1 MSPAVSH
8 PQHIR
13 SALFVDFDN
22 IFINLQQI
30 DNRYAVEFAS
40 SPDAWLKWLEAEMP
54 SVNLDNE
61 TTARRILI
69 RRCYL
74 NPNSFSSYRPYFI
87 RSAFEVVDCPP
98 LTSRGKTSTDIHMVM
113 DILDALGH
121 ETHIDEFIVL
131 SGDADFTPVLLR
143 LRQHDRL
150 SAVLAP
156 GYASPAYKAACDYL
170 IQPDSFIRLAL
181 GFTALDDEPLIRQPQ
196 RDVALAPASLL
207 ERMAARLAEV
217 ADVPGGIQAS
227 ELPAIYKEFTEFR
240 ESNHWLG
247 FFSLRRLTEALVAL
261 KPGLGVVEED
271 PWRVAVVSRPA
282 AVSVELPSMAA
293 AEYSGVEHAG
303 ETAPDLAAEYSRPA
317 AAPGEAPAPAMA
329 AEIAGFLQGI
339 VNASPAAVPMASLA
353 QAVNRE
359 FGNQLAHTGWLGAG
373 TFKELLSELEL
384 GGLATSFV
392 NPGYVYN
399 PTMHEPPEPANHL
412 GVEPAERADQF
423 AANYPDLADLAQK
436 VHRLT
441 DTPYLLPEHY
451 AMLLREL
458 AREINEHGYQM
469 TRTSKTVRDR
479 CVERGAP
486 IARSH
491 INFVLIGL
499 SYAGHRFD
507 SKQEQRPEQMGEILL
522 ANTLN
527 LCHAAQMNLS
537 EAEAQQIRHWITGA
551 LKPA

>member
-1 MSPAVSH
+1 MSAAVPH
-8 PQHIR
+8 TQHVR

-40 SPDAWLKWLEAEMP
+40 SPDNWLRWLETEMP

-61 TTARRILI
+61 HTTRRILI

-74 NPNSFSSYRPYFI
+74 NPNAFSSYRPYFI

-121 ETHIDEFIVL
+121 QTHIDEFIVL

-156 GYASPAYKAACDYL
+156 GYASPAYKAASDYI
-170 IQPDSFIRLAL
+170 IQPDSFIRQAL
-181 GFTALDDEPLIRQPQ
+181 GFTALDDEPLSRAPQ
-196 RDVALAPASLL
+196 RDVNLAPASLL
-207 ERMAARLAEV
+207 ERMAARLSEV

-227 ELPAIYKEFTEFR
+227 ELPAIYKEFPEFR

-261 KPGLGVVEED
+261 RPGLGVVEED

-282 AVSVELPSMAA
+282 VVVTAVPDYVEPAPVVAA
-293 AEYSGVEHAG
+293 NGVESPDPGANG
-303 ETAPDLAAEYSRPA
+303 EHPAPPA
-317 AAPGEAPAPAMA
+317 ATPHPAA
-329 AEIAGFLQGI
+329 AEIAAFIQTV
-339 VNASPAAVPMASLA
+339 VNASKTAVPMASLA

-373 TFKELLSELEL
+373 TFKELLSELAL
-384 GGLATSFV
+384 DGLATSFV

-399 PTMHEPPEPANHL
+399 PTLHEPPEPSSRF

-423 AANYPDLADLAQK
+423 AANYPALADLAQK

-451 AMLLREL
+451 ALLLREL

-507 SKQEQRPEQMGEILL
+507 KPDQRAEQMGEILL

-537 EAEAQQIRHWITGA
+537 DEETQQIRLWITGA
-551 LKPA
+551 LKPAPA

>member
-1 MSPAVSH
+1 
-8 PQHIR
+8 
-13 SALFVDFDN
+13 LFVDFDN
-22 IFINLQQI
+22 IFINLQQLE
-30 DNRYAVEFAS
+30 NRYAIEFGT
-40 SPDAWLKWLEAEMP
+40 SPDTWLGWLEQEMP
-54 SVNLDNE
+54 CTNLDNE
-61 TTARRILI
+61 PAARRILI
-69 RRCYL
+69 RRAYL
-74 NPNSFSSYRPYFI
+74 NPNAFSSYRPYFI

-113 DILDALGH
+113 DILDALNH
-121 ETHIDEFIVL
+121 TTRIDEFIVL

-143 LRQHDRL
+143 LRQHDRR

-170 IQPDSFIRLAL
+170 IQPDNFIRLAL
-181 GFTALDDEPLIRQPQ
+181 GVVAAEDEPLVRPPQ
-196 RDVALAPASLL
+196 RDPSVAPAPKILL
-207 ERMAARLAEV
+207 ERMAAWLREV
-217 ADVPGGIQAS
+217 AEVPGGIQAS
-227 ELPAIYKEFTEFR
+227 ELPAVYKEFPEFR

-247 FFSLRRLTEALVAL
+247 FFSLRKLTEALV
-261 KPGLGVVEED
+261 GLRADLEVLEED
-271 PWRVAVVSRPA
+271 PWRVAVAAPVTPVVVEVPA
-282 AVSVELPSMAA
+282 APSAP
-293 AEYSGVEHAG
+293 AG
-303 ETAPDLAAEYSRPA
+303 E
-317 AAPGEAPAPAMA
+317 PAPINIK
-329 AEIAGFLQGI
+329 AEVARFVRGI
-339 VNASPAAVPMASLA
+339 VDASKTAVPMASLA

-373 TFKELLSELEL
+373 TFKDLLGELDL

-399 PTMHEPPEPANHL
+399 PAVHEPPETAPRLGSEPGEQGDPFAEHYPA
-412 GVEPAERADQF
+412 
-423 AANYPDLADLAQK
+423 LAPLAQK

-451 AMLLREL
+451 ALMLREL
-458 AREINEHGYQM
+458 AREINENGYQM

-507 SKQEQRPEQMGEILL
+507 SREQKSEYLAELLL

-527 LCHAAQMNLS
+527 LCHAAQMNLTDDDIG
-537 EAEAQQIRHWITGA
+537 QIRHWITGVVMP
-551 LKPA
+551 PA

>member
-1 MSPAVSH
+1 MAVPHSKH
-8 PQHIR
+8 LR

-40 SPDAWLKWLEAEMP
+40 SPDNWLRWLETEMP
-54 SVNLDNE
+54 GVNLDSE
-61 TTARRILI
+61 ATARRILI

-74 NPNSFSSYRPYFI
+74 NPNAFSSYRPYFI

-121 ETHIDEFIVL
+121 PTHIDEFIVL

-156 GYASPAYKAACDYL
+156 GYASPAYKAASDYL
-170 IQPDSFIRLAL
+170 IQPDSFIRQAL
-181 GFTALDDEPLIRQPQ
+181 GFTAQEEEPLIRPPQ
-196 RDVALAPASLL
+196 RDTTMASASLL

-227 ELPAIYKEFTEFR
+227 ELPGVYKEFNEFR

-247 FFSLRRLTEALVAL
+247 FFSLRRLTEALVSL
-261 KPGLGVVEED
+261 QPSLGVLEED
-271 PWRVAVVSRPA
+271 PWRVAVVAAA
-282 AVSVELPSMAA
+282 AV
-293 AEYSGVEHAG
+293 
-303 ETAPDLAAEYSRPA
+303 
-317 AAPGEAPAPAMA
+317 APAPAVPEPPPA
-329 AEIAGFLQGI
+329 VEPVPTPREHGPEGE
-339 VNASPAAVPMASLA
+339 NGHSPATPTGADQNLPAELAQFIQTVVNGSKTAVPMASLA

-359 FGNQLAHTGWLGAG
+359 FGSQLSHTGWLGAG
-373 TFKELLSELEL
+373 TFKELLGELALE
-384 GGLATSFV
+384 GLATSFV

-399 PTMHEPPEPANHL
+399 PTLHEPPEPASHF

-423 AANYPDLADLAQK
+423 VARYPELADLAQK

-451 AMLLREL
+451 ALLLREL

-507 SKQEQRPEQMGEILL
+507 NKLEQRPEQMGEVLL

-527 LCHAAQMNLS
+527 LCHAAQMNLT
-537 EAEAQQIRHWITGA
+537 EDETQQLRQWITGG
-551 LKPA
+551 LKAPA

>member
-1 MSPAVSH
+1 MPH
-8 PQHIR
+8 TQHLR

-30 DNRYAVEFAS
+30 DSRYAVEFAS
-40 SPDAWLKWLEAEMP
+40 SPDNWLRWLEAEMP
-54 SVNLDNE
+54 SVNLDHE

-121 ETHIDEFIVL
+121 ATRIDEFIVL

-170 IQPDSFIRLAL
+170 IQPDSFIRQAL
-181 GFTALDDEPLIRQPQ
+181 GFTAQEEEPISRPPQ
-196 RDVALAPASLL
+196 RDATMAPANLL

-217 ADVPGGIQAS
+217 ANVPGGIEAS
-227 ELPAIYKEFTEFR
+227 ELPAVYKEFNEFR

-247 FFSLRRLTEALVAL
+247 YFSLRRLTEALVSL
-261 KPGLGVVEED
+261 QPGLDVVEED
-271 PWRVAVVSRPA
+271 PWRVAVVAPPPA
-282 AVSVELPSMAA
+282 PPEAA
-293 AEYSGVEHAG
+293 PAEP
-303 ETAPDLAAEYSRPA
+303 TAEPGQPEQSH
-317 AAPGEAPAPAMA
+317 APGENGAAPAAHSEPEQRLPDELARY
-329 AEIAGFLQGI
+329 IHQV
-339 VNASPAAVPMASLA
+339 VNSSKTAVPMASLA
-353 QAVNRE
+353 QAVSRE
-359 FGNQLAHTGWLGAG
+359 FGSELAHTGWLGAG
-373 TFKELLSELEL
+373 TFKELLAELAL
-384 GGLATSFV
+384 DGLATSFV

-399 PTMHEPPEPANHL
+399 PALHEPPESAGSL
-412 GVEPAERADQF
+412 GVEPAERADLF
-423 AANYPDLADLAQK
+423 AARYPELADLAQK

-451 AMLLREL
+451 ALLLHEL

-507 SKQEQRPEQMGEILL
+507 NKLEQRPDQMAEVLL

-527 LCHAAQMNLS
+527 LCRAAQMNLT
-537 EAEAQQIRHWITGA
+537 EDETQQLRQWITGG
-551 LKPA
+551 LKPEA

>member
-1 MSPAVSH
+1 
-8 PQHIR
+8 
-13 SALFVDFDN
+13 
-22 IFINLQQI
+22 
-30 DNRYAVEFAS
+30 
-40 SPDAWLKWLEAEMP
+40 MP

-61 TTARRILI
+61 TATRRILI

-74 NPNSFSSYRPYFI
+74 NPNAFSSYRPYFI

-121 ETHIDEFIVL
+121 QTHIDEFIVL

-170 IQPDSFIRLAL
+170 IQPDSFIRQAL
-181 GFTALDDEPLIRQPQ
+181 GFTALDDEPLIRAPQ
-196 RDVALAPASLL
+196 RDVNLAPASLL
-207 ERMAARLAEV
+207 ERMAARLREV

-261 KPGLGVVEED
+261 RPGLGVVEED

-282 AVSVELPSMAA
+282 PVVVTPEYVEPAPAAVEGAEAVEP
-293 AEYSGVEHAG
+293 GVNGDHGSA
-303 ETAPDLAAEYSRPA
+303 PA
-317 AAPGEAPAPAMA
+317 AAHIAPAEPAMA
-329 AEIAGFLQGI
+329 AEIAAFIQTV
-339 VNASPAAVPMASLA
+339 VNASKTAVPMASLA

-373 TFKELLSELEL
+373 TFKELLSELAL
-384 GGLATSFV
+384 DGLATSFV

-399 PTMHEPPEPANHL
+399 PTLHEPPEPSTRF

-423 AANYPDLADLAQK
+423 AASYPALADLAQK

-451 AMLLREL
+451 ALLLREL

-507 SKQEQRPEQMGEILL
+507 KPEQRPEQMGEILL

-537 EAEAQQIRHWITGA
+537 DDETQQIRQWITGA
-551 LKPA
+551 LKPAPA

>member
-1 MSPAVSH
+1 MSPVLPH
-8 PQHIR
+8 TQHVR

-40 SPDAWLKWLEAEMP
+40 SPDTWLRWLEEEMP

-113 DILDALGH
+113 DILDALNH
-121 ETHIDEFIVL
+121 PTHIDEFIVF

-156 GYASPAYKAACDYL
+156 GYASPAYKAASDYL
-170 IQPDSFIRLAL
+170 IQPDSFIRQAL
-181 GFTALDDEPLIRQPQ
+181 GFTAQDDEPLIRAPQ
-196 RDVALAPASLL
+196 RDVNLAPAGLL

-261 KPGLGVVEED
+261 QPTLGVVEED
-271 PWRVAVVSRPA
+271 PWRVAVVARPA
-282 AVSVELPSMAA
+282 PVIPESVSVEPPLVLAA
-293 AEYSGVEHAG
+293 AAGVHSE
-303 ETAPDLAAEYSRPA
+303 PAEPA
-317 AAPGEAPAPAMA
+317 LSV
-329 AEIAGFLQGI
+329 EIASFIQAV
-339 VNASPAAVPMASLA
+339 VNASKAAVPMASLA

-373 TFKELLSELEL
+373 TFKELLGELEL

-399 PTMHEPPEPANHL
+399 PTLHEPPEPA
-412 GVEPAERADQF
+412 GQFGTEPAERADQF
-423 AANYPDLADLAQK
+423 AANYPALADLAQK

-451 AMLLREL
+451 ALLLREL
-458 AREINEHGYQM
+458 AREINENGYQM

-527 LCHAAQMNLS
+527 LCHAAQMNLTDD
-537 EAEAQQIRHWITGA
+537 EAQQLRQWITGA
-551 LKPA
+551 LKPAA

>member
-1 MSPAVSH
+1 V
-8 PQHIR
+8 R

-22 IFINLQQI
+22 IFINLQQL
-30 DNRYAVEFAS
+30 DNRFAIEFGT
-40 SPDAWLKWLEAEMP
+40 SPDTWLSWLEQEMP
-54 SVNLDNE
+54 CTNLDNE
-61 TTARRILI
+61 PAARRILI
-69 RRCYL
+69 RRAYL
-74 NPNSFSSYRPYFI
+74 NPNAFSSYRPYFI

-113 DILDALGH
+113 DILDALNH
-121 ETHIDEFIVL
+121 STRIDEFIVL

-143 LRQHDRL
+143 LRQHDRR

-170 IQPDSFIRLAL
+170 IQPDNFIRLAL
-181 GFTALDDEPLIRQPQ
+181 GVAATEDEPLARPLL
-196 RDVALAPASLL
+196 RDVSVAPAPAILL
-207 ERMAARLAEV
+207 ERMAARLREV
-217 ADVPGGIQAS
+217 AAVPGGIQAS
-227 ELPAIYKEFTEFR
+227 ELPGVYKEFPEFR

-247 FFSLRRLTEALVAL
+247 FFSLRKLTEALVNQRADL
-261 KPGLGVVEED
+261 EVVEED
-271 PWRVAVVSRPA
+271 PWRVAVAAPA
-282 AVSVELPSMAA
+282 PPVVVE
-293 AEYSGVEHAG
+293 V
-303 ETAPDLAAEYSRPA
+303 PA
-317 AAPGEAPAPAMA
+317 AASVPA
-329 AEIAGFLQGI
+329 AEPATANVKAEVARFVRGI
-339 VNASPAAVPMASLA
+339 VDASKAAVPMASLA

-373 TFKELLSELEL
+373 TFKEMLGELDL

-399 PTMHEPPEPANHL
+399 PAVHEPPESAPRL
-412 GVEPAERADQF
+412 GGEPGEPADPF
-423 AANYPDLADLAQK
+423 PVHYPDLAPLAQK

-451 AMLLREL
+451 ALLLREL
-458 AREINEHGYQM
+458 AREINENGYQM

-507 SKQEQRPEQMGEILL
+507 GREQKAEHLAEVLL

-527 LCHAAQMNLS
+527 LCHAAQMNLT
-537 EAEAQQIRHWITGA
+537 EDEIAQIRHWITGA
-551 LKPA
+551 VKLPA

>member
-8 PQHIR
+8 PQHVR

-40 SPDAWLKWLEAEMP
+40 RPDAWLRWLEAEMP

-121 ETHIDEFIVL
+121 ATHIDEFIVL

-181 GFTALDDEPLIRQPQ
+181 GFSALDDEPLIRAPQ
-196 RDVALAPASLL
+196 RDVNLAPASLL
-207 ERMAARLAEV
+207 ERMAARLSEV

-261 KPGLGVVEED
+261 QPGLGVIEED
-271 PWRVAVVSRPA
+271 PWRVAVMSRPA
-282 AVSVELPSMAA
+282 PASIAEPPPPVA
-293 AEYSGVEHAG
+293 AEYSQAV
-303 ETAPDLAAEYSRPA
+303 PA
-317 AAPGEAPAPAMA
+317 AAVTPSEAPEPAMA
-329 AEIAGFLQGI
+329 GEIAHFIQTI
-339 VNASPAAVPMASLA
+339 VNASKTAVPMAALA

-373 TFKELLSELEL
+373 TFKDLLGDLEL

-399 PTMHEPPEPANHL
+399 PTMHAPPEPANHL
-412 GVEPAERADQF
+412 GVEPADQF
-423 AANYPDLADLAQK
+423 AASYPSLADLAQK

-451 AMLLREL
+451 ALLLREL
-458 AREINEHGYQM
+458 AREINENGYQM

-507 SKQEQRPEQMGEILL
+507 NKQEQRPEQMGEILL

-537 EAEAQQIRHWITGA
+537 EAEAQQIRQWITGA
-551 LKPA
+551 LQPV